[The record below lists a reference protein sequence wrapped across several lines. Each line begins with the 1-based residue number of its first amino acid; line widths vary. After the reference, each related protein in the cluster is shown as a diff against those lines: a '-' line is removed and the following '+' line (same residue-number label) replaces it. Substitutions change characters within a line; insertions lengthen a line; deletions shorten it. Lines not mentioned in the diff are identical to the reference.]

1 MKEQMKNKITTEK
14 YVEELPKLLIDKYE
28 NI

>member
-1 MKEQMKNKITTEK
+1 MKNKITTEK